1 MARGDSWGS
10 PNGKGSRRWHNDGAE
25 ANTQQDPV
33 SGQGSATQAGCRQI
47 TPSRLRCQRP
57 PRPFVLWLE
66 PWALVHGPRPSRAS
80 AQRQRRFQRPG
91 GRHGHCLLSSC
102 SRCCCLAFSRQPRAS
117 AIRASRPCPCQCQ
130 CQCAHLAIPQARS
143 WRPSHAPR
151 PPSAAYPL
159 ALPRTPLV
167 SRARQRVSPQVNT
180 QADEPTNLHIWLHF
194 PTGLLEGLPRGSNS
208 PNRPASGLCWSA
220 GQKAKPAP
228 GLAKLGA
235 SSCTVV

>member
-1 MARGDSWGS
+1 MAQ
-10 PNGKGSRRWHNDGAE
+10 RRCRSEHTARSSFRAGVRYAGRLPSNHTLPA
-25 ANTQQDPV
+25 PV
-33 SGQGSATQAGCRQI
+33 PAPT
-47 TPSRLRCQRP
+47 TPFCALARAMGLG
-57 PRPFVLWLE
+57 
-66 PWALVHGPRPSRAS
+66 PWATPLAAA

-102 SRCCCLAFSRQPRAS
+102 SRCCCLVFARQPRAS
-117 AIRASRPCPCQCQ
+117 AIRASRPCPCQCR
-130 CQCAHLAIPQARS
+130 CQCAHLAIPQART

-151 PPSAAYPL
+151 PLSAAYPFTL
-159 ALPRTPLV
+159 LSTPLV
-167 SRARQRVSPQVNT
+167 SRTRQRVSPQGQT
-180 QADEPTNLHIWLHF
+180 QADEPTSLHTWLHF